1 MEIRP
6 NSNID
11 SVPRVLNAATKASRS
26 VDADTDVSAFDNSR
40 ALEARL
46 RDVPDV
52 RPDKVAQAKHLVG
65 DPEYPPRETIQKI
78 AALLAL
84 SNPDNS
90 AE

>member
-11 SVPRVLNAATKASRS
+11 SVARVPGAAGKASRPI
-26 VDADTDVSAFDNSR
+26 DADTEVSAFDGSR

-46 RDVPDV
+46 SDVPDV
-52 RPDKVAQAKHLVG
+52 RPEKVGLGKRLAG

-78 AALLAL
+78 ATLLAL
-84 SNPDNS
+84 ADPDGS
-90 AE
+90 VE